1 MHSKENLIELSK
13 SVQNLCTEVGDFILT
28 EKDEVSKQDIEI
40 KDLNSLVSYVDKEAE
55 QQLVQGL
62 RAFLPEVGFIAEEG
76 SGTENKSGYNWVVDP
91 LDGTTNFLFGLP
103 VFAISIALMQKDK
116 VLLGVV
122 YELGQ
127 KEMFSAILGGGAFL
141 NSKPIMASKR
151 KDFSEAL
158 FATGFPYYDFTRMQG
173 FLQLLGYMCTH
184 TRGVRRLGSAA
195 TDLAYVACGR
205 FDGFFEYGL
214 SPWDVAAGALI
225 VQEAGGIVTDYA
237 NQDAYIFGKEI
248 AAASDALHAPM
259 LARINE
265 FMPQE

>member
-1 MHSKENLIELSK
+1 MHSKKNLLEISK
-13 SVQNLCTEVGDFILT
+13 SVQNLCTQVGIFILF
-28 EKDEVSKQDIEI
+28 EKDKVSHQDIEI

-55 QQLVQGL
+55 QQLVKGL
-62 RAFLPEVGFIAEEG
+62 SEILPEAGFIAEEG
-76 SGTENKSGYNWVVDP
+76 TGTQNKNGYNWVIDP

-103 VFAISIALMQKDK
+103 IFAISIALVHQEK
-116 VLLGVV
+116 VQVGVV

-127 KEMFSAILGGGAFL
+127 KEMFSATLSGGAFL
-141 NSKPIMASKR
+141 NNQPIVASKR

-158 FATGFPYYDFTRMQG
+158 FATGFPYYDFTRMEG
-173 FLQLLGYMCTH
+173 FLKLLGYLCTS

-225 VQEAGGIVTDYA
+225 VQEAGGIVSDYH
-237 NQDAYIFGKEI
+237 NKSDYIFGKEI
-248 AAASDALHAPM
+248 AAGSKNLHQPM
-259 LARINE
+259 LDKINK
-265 FMPQE
+265 FMPQL